1 MGMGVLWGILGDPF
15 GLQQEDPMEALYKK
29 IMEEVKELIDEN
41 AMKRDLEEHRAEMT
55 ALLQEMDWFPEVLQQ
70 VGTGATQG
78 LESHTAVLWHIMVQQ
93 HIALLTGKLWSAPCL
108 TNVYSDSCRSWQ
120 QKPGVLELALK
131 LAGIQQQELLEIAR
145 LEPSYRDGL
154 DKRML
159 QVIQSHYRQASAA
172 FQVYVHA
179 RLHNYVHDGR
189 DDFPGA
195 TSLGNGHDNQKK
207 IFDKTHRSLRSHI
220 SKWAALLG
228 AAEGATNSF
237 YTSQSVDDPPVVSLN
252 PRNHENWR
260 IHTTE
265 QPNGVLRVITG
276 LFIWLGGDVGFHT
289 VTFLSQDLV
298 RAHQA
303 KVQTIDHAG
312 DHSHWKRCPVGTFMR
327 AMYSPLGSNRRRH
340 DPWTHWDKTEC
351 VEIPVTPTPLSE
363 DSYVHD
369 NCYNIDAIYL
379 LDHHGD
385 LKRWVQCD
393 PGYALRGILQGNGE
407 GVSNLQEFQCCS
419 LAPLGAR
426 NRELRIDDATYKM
439 RQVPYQQLDFE
450 GFNNLGNG
458 HCDSGYYTTHH
469 GETFQSCAAL
479 CNRDSNCK
487 FISVVNGIYCAFYD
501 TTDCGLRIH
510 HKHEYTSYQKVDY
523 RKRVPNYSYLGWGYC
538 KNHYLR
544 GWVAADA
551 ISFQACADK
560 CDEEADC
567 KYFALFKDHTC
578 SRYSAQAQDGCASRY
593 HAVRT
598 QANPHISYEKI
609 R

>member
-1 MGMGVLWGILGDPF
+1 MAGCLLLWLWAGLVSLGSGFKVLEQSNLTVSEVLRLPAGRRLLVHLRKDPEAVQRAAKDLGIILTEPHERLLSTMKHSARGTSLLQEAGTKKGTTKSGRMAQAISAAGLETEELQAECEAVAVDQLTRLLTGEELLSFDEMASRMAEPAKKAVFDSIVGIIGAANPFAGMMASMGMGVLWGILGDPF

-363 DSYVHD
+363 D
-369 NCYNIDAIYL
+369 
-379 LDHHGD
+379 
-385 LKRWVQCD
+385 RTRQC
-393 PGYALRGILQGNGE
+393 
-407 GVSNLQEFQCCS
+407 F
-419 LAPLGAR
+419 
-426 NRELRIDDATYKM
+426 
-439 RQVPYQQLDFE
+439 
-450 GFNNLGNG
+450 
-458 HCDSGYYTTHH
+458 
-469 GETFQSCAAL
+469 
-479 CNRDSNCK
+479 
-487 FISVVNGIYCAFYD
+487 
-501 TTDCGLRIH
+501 
-510 HKHEYTSYQKVDY
+510 
-523 RKRVPNYSYLGWGYC
+523 
-538 KNHYLR
+538 
-544 GWVAADA
+544 
-551 ISFQACADK
+551 
-560 CDEEADC
+560 
-567 KYFALFKDHTC
+567 
-578 SRYSAQAQDGCASRY
+578 
-593 HAVRT
+593 
-598 QANPHISYEKI
+598 
-609 R
+609 